1 MVWQGKYDRLFI
13 GGEWVKP
20 RSDGHIEVISPSTEK
35 VIATVV
41 AASREDVD
49 MAVAAART
57 AFASGPWAQLAL
69 QERINVLK
77 RVAAALEEQLDL
89 VAELLT
95 DEVGCPIT
103 QSRTIQIPAALA
115 ILNSYITLAESYP
128 FQVVRESPTG
138 SALVVREPVGVVAA
152 VIPWNTPVA
161 TTMQKLAPALLTGCS
176 FILKPAPETPL
187 SAYWLAETLEAAG
200 LPAGVFSVLPAG
212 REASEY
218 LVSHKGVDKVAF
230 TGSTATGRRIASIA
244 GQDLRRVTLELG
256 GKSAAVVLDDADFDA
271 VAERLRLGSFRNSGQ
286 VCSLKTRVVVSE
298 RRKEELVDRLIT
310 MVRSMPVGDPHD
322 PSTQIGPMVSA
333 RQRGIVENY
342 IDIGRKEGAK
352 LVLGGGRPAGLE
364 RGWYV
369 DPTIFTEVEPDM
381 RIAQEEIFGPVL
393 AVIAYRDEA
402 DAIDIANNSRYGLSG
417 SIFTADIEHG
427 LTLARRIRT
436 GTVEINGNLAGSF
449 APVGGFKDSGI
460 GRESGPEGFDAYLE
474 VKSIGIPRD
483 FASRMA

>member
-1 MVWQGKYDRLFI
+1 MLWQGKFDRLFI

-20 RSDGHIEVISPSTEK
+20 RRDGQIEVISPSTEK
-35 VIATVV
+35 VIATVA

-49 MAVAAART
+49 IAVAAARD
-57 AFASGPWAQLAL
+57 AFDHGPWARLAL

-77 RVAAALEEQLDL
+77 RVSAALEEQLDL
-89 VAELLT
+89 LAELLT
-95 DEVGCPIT
+95 EEVGCPIT

-115 ILNSYITLAESYP
+115 ILDSYIELAQSYP
-128 FQVVRESPTG
+128 FQTVRQSPTG
-138 SALVVREPVGVVAA
+138 AALVVREPIGVVAA

-161 TTMQKLAPALLTGCS
+161 SVMQKLGPALLTGCS

-187 SAYWLAETLEAAG
+187 SAYWFAEAMEAAG
-200 LPAGVFSVLPAG
+200 LPAGVFNVLPAG

-230 TGSTATGRRIASIA
+230 TGSTETGRRIASIA

-271 VAERLRLGSFRNSGQ
+271 VAEHLRLGSFRNSGQ
-286 VCSLKTRVVVSE
+286 VCSLKTRVLVSE
-298 RRKEELVDRLIT
+298 RRMEELVDRLIT

-322 PSTQIGPMVSA
+322 PATQIGPVVSA

-342 IDIGRKEGAK
+342 IEVGRKEGAK
-352 LVLGGGRPAGLE
+352 LVLGGGRPAGLD

-369 DPTIFTEVEPDM
+369 EPTIFTEVEPDM
-381 RIAQEEIFGPVL
+381 RLAQEEIFGPVL

-402 DAIDIANNSRYGLSG
+402 DAIEIANNSRYGLSG
-417 SIFTADIEHG
+417 SVFTADVEHG
-427 LTLARRIRT
+427 LTLARQIRT
-436 GTVEINGNLAGSF
+436 GAVELNGNPLGSF

-460 GRESGPEGFDAYLE
+460 GRESGYEGFDAYVE

-483 FASRMA
+483 FASQLA

>member
-1 MVWQGKYDRLFI
+1 MLWQGKYDRLFI

-20 RSDGHIEVISPSTEK
+20 RRDGHLEVISPSTEK
-35 VIATVV
+35 VIATVA

-49 MAVAAART
+49 IAVAAARE
-57 AFASGPWAQLAL
+57 AFDHGPWAHLPL

-77 RVAAALEEQLDL
+77 RVSAALEEQLDL
-89 VAELLT
+89 LAELLT
-95 DEVGCPIT
+95 EEVGCPIT

-115 ILNSYITLAESYP
+115 ILNSYIELAQSYP
-128 FQVVRESPTG
+128 FQAVRQSPTG
-138 SALVVREPVGVVAA
+138 SALVVREPIGVVAA

-161 TTMQKLAPALLTGCS
+161 SVMQKLGPALLTGCS

-187 SAYWLAETLEAAG
+187 SAYWLAEVMEAAG
-200 LPAGVFSVLPAG
+200 LPAGVFNVLPAG

-230 TGSTATGRRIASIA
+230 TGSTETGRRIASIA

-271 VAERLRLGSFRNSGQ
+271 VAEHLRLGSFRNSGQ
-286 VCSLKTRVVVSE
+286 VCSLKTRVLVPE
-298 RRKEELVDRLIT
+298 RRMEELVDRLVA

-322 PSTQIGPMVSA
+322 PATQIGPMVSA

-342 IDIGRKEGAK
+342 IEIGRKEGAK
-352 LVLGGGRPAGLE
+352 LVLGGGRPAGLD

-369 DPTIFTEVEPDM
+369 EPTIFTDVEPDM
-381 RIAQEEIFGPVL
+381 RLAQEEIFGPVL

-402 DAIDIANNSRYGLSG
+402 DAIEIANNSRYGLSG
-417 SIFTADIEHG
+417 SVFTADVEHG
-427 LTLARRIRT
+427 LTLARQIRS
-436 GTVEINGNLAGSF
+436 GAVELNGNPLGSF

-460 GRESGPEGFDAYLE
+460 GRESGYEGFDAYVE

-483 FASRMA
+483 FASQFA